1 VYTDPVTDTSSDAFT
16 PQKKRRTTI
25 ALSGSQPLSGLLT
38 ASFRAEITFA
48 GCTSS
53 RRGFYRRSHLNTRRN
68 DKCNKKK
75 DKQEIKT
82 KNKIRRKT
90 LTSNERADS
99 VTKQRLKARC
109 ETQLAK
115 AERNSSERA
124 NGQGVSVTTSSAA
137 TSPHKAHKTRRPNRD
152 HPTDVSVRAHKK
164 IKSIIFN
171 SIITYN

>member
-1 VYTDPVTDTSSDAFT
+1 MPSLL
-16 PQKKRRTTI
+16 RRRDEPR
-25 ALSGSQPLSGLLT
+25 SPSQPLSGLLT

-82 KNKIRRKT
+82 KNKISRKT

-124 NGQGVSVTTSSAA
+124 NGQGVSITTSGAG
-137 TSPHKAHKTRRPNRD
+137 TSPHKAHKTRRPNRN
-152 HPTDVSVRAHKK
+152 HPTDVSVHAQKK